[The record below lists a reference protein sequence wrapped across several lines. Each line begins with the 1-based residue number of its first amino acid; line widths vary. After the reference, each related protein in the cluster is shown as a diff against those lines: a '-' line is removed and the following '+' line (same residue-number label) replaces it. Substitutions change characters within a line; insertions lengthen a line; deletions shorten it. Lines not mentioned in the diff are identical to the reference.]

1 MESIASDPL
10 LGNRHSS
17 PISVVLF
24 DLGGVLVELNGEA
37 PMLRGLG
44 YRMPTEELWR
54 KWLHS
59 PSVRDF
65 ETGKIAGTEFA
76 QRLIGEFEIQVGER
90 EFLEAFT
97 SWPTGLFPGA
107 LELVAQIPRRYVR
120 AVLSNTNE
128 LHWPRVRDEMEIG
141 GAFDHYFVSHLTGRI
156 KPDAAAFEHV
166 VESLRCSPA
175 EVLFLDDNLLNVEAA
190 RRVGMEALVVR
201 GAEEAERAL
210 RGAQVLG

>member
-1 MESIASDPL
+1 MPEGASV
-10 LGNRHSS
+10 R
-17 PISVVLF
+17 VVLF
-24 DLGGVLVELNGEA
+24 DLGGVLVELNGVA
-37 PMLRGLG
+37 PMLRWLG
-44 YRMPTEELWR
+44 YRMPTEDLWR

-59 PSVRDF
+59 PSVRSF
-65 ETGKIAGTEFA
+65 ETGRIEGPEFA
-76 QRLIGEFEIQVGER
+76 RQLIEEFDIRVDEH
-90 EFLEAFT
+90 EFLKAFT

-166 VESLRCSPA
+166 VESLQCQPA

-190 RRVGMEALVVR
+190 RKVGMEALVVR
-201 GAEEAERAL
+201 GAQEAERAL
-210 RGAQVLG
+210 RDARVLG